1 MPVRNKHQQRAPPIP
16 PSTPLLSPFLPPRVQ
31 QRVQTSTD
39 HHLAPLSS
47 LVQTTERLSLIS
59 RLTNLHNMP
68 PNLRSPTFANWLP
81 TIRHLELNFPLLLS
95 YDFASNPIL
104 LLPTSVSLK
113 HLSIALPLLSSALAV
128 FPTSLK
134 TLRARQSYEDSSID
148 GNRLRLLENIGR
160 FPLDQLEV
168 LYFAE
173 QELDP
178 REMSTPLYEVIESA
192 KTRGIEVQG
201 EVR

>member
-1 MPVRNKHQQRAPPIP
+1 MLFR
-16 PSTPLLSPFLPPRVQ
+16 S
-31 QRVQTSTD
+31 
-39 HHLAPLSS
+39 
-47 LVQTTERLSLIS
+47 
-59 RLTNLHNMP
+59 
-68 PNLRSPTFANWLP
+68 RSPTFANWLP

-192 KTRGIEVQG
+192 KTRGIELQG